1 MPTPEFQPQ
10 DTCNRCGLRRAT
22 QALEDQGIQIRLCDD
37 CYWGQETLP
46 PVKSETPP
54 PA

>member
-10 DTCNRCGLRRAT
+10 DTCSRCGLRRAT
-22 QALEDQGIQIRLCDD
+22 QALEDEGIKIPLCDD

-46 PVKSETPP
+46 PVKSEGSPQT
-54 PA
+54 